1 MTATADFRQ
10 MAQYIGLAIC
20 ALIVRTTLWVFGIL
34 WGIVRQSPYSASSCG
49 YSPFNLTDS
58 DMKTTDHFKR
68 TIQMYLEQRAEEDA
82 LFAKNYRN
90 PAKNIDDCV
99 TYILNYVQK
108 SGCNGFTDGE
118 IYGQAVHYY
127 DENEI
132 EVGKPIQCQIAV
144 NHVVE
149 LTAEEKA
156 EARQNAIRQYQDE
169 ELRKLQNRNK
179 PRTATKA
186 TAQEVQQPSLFDLG
200 L

>member
-1 MTATADFRQ
+1 
-10 MAQYIGLAIC
+10 
-20 ALIVRTTLWVFGIL
+20 
-34 WGIVRQSPYSASSCG
+34 
-49 YSPFNLTDS
+49 
-58 DMKTTDHFKR
+58 
-68 TIQMYLEQRAEEDA
+68 MYLEQRAEEDA
-82 LFAKNYRN
+82 LFAKSYRN

-118 IYGQAVHYY
+118 IYGQAIHYY
-127 DENEI
+127 EENEI
-132 EVGKPIQCQIAV
+132 EVGKPMNCQVVV

-156 EARQNAIRQYQDE
+156 EARQNAVRQYQEE

-186 TAQEVQQPSLFDLG
+186 TAQAIQDPLLFDIL
-200 L
+200 

>member
-1 MTATADFRQ
+1 
-10 MAQYIGLAIC
+10 
-20 ALIVRTTLWVFGIL
+20 
-34 WGIVRQSPYSASSCG
+34 
-49 YSPFNLTDS
+49 
-58 DMKTTDHFKR
+58 
-68 TIQMYLEQRAEEDA
+68 MYLEQRAAEDA

-127 DENEI
+127 DENEV
-132 EVGKPIQCQIAV
+132 EVGEPIQCKVAV
-144 NHVVE
+144 NHVV
-149 LTAEEKA
+149 A

-179 PRTATKA
+179 PTAKKETKV
-186 TAQEVQQPSLFDLG
+186 EPSLFDF
-200 L
+200 